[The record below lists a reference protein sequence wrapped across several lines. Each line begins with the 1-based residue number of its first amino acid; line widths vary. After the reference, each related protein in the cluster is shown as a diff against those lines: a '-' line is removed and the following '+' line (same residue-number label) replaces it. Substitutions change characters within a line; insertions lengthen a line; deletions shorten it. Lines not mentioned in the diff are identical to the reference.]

1 MLAINYY
8 IPTIFSQYSDNPV
21 VISGDRLLIIDP
33 RKSEKNEDECW
44 SISLTELNK
53 IHNPRKT
60 LTCIFDRFNFNESV
74 LEKGEYNGTL
84 FWFPL
89 RQIPSTLCSTVYMN
103 KKAKSLFK
111 SFLQESSYNLLFL
124 SNLEKIE
131 IYNARDDLPKF
142 TIEMYGIHK
151 KEFNITRRNFRGNLA
166 KLEEKLPTN
175 TIKVQFEAVIRTN
188 DTEKHYAVISCLTGT
203 EAMSEGMRRL
213 LNNKELSYSPYTSVA
228 YCTKSDS
235 TAKPGHVFCFLP
247 LPIPHK
253 SLTGLPVHV
262 NGFFDLEDN
271 RRHLKLAD
279 ANNETEQSDKALMWN
294 KGLIQE
300 FLPDSYYAL
309 VQFLKEKSMKNA
321 NRFVDEVYQSI
332 PDPDVVDLNWY
343 PLITTLYKK
352 LLDGECFYTKQG
364 GGKWIKQCESLF
376 SVFDEK
382 ISDDIRNNIETFL
395 IDHGENLVML
405 PSHIVR
411 AMKHMNQSPDLISP
425 KTVRDKLKRSWVWQ
439 TYTFERQ
446 LKILTFILQDRDYE
460 DLRMLKLLPL
470 NNKTFTSFSTYVEE
484 LYVLGDEAD
493 KLFPG
498 MDKRLISKAKVSDIV
513 WQHLVTVAKRG
524 KLHDFLY

>member
-1 MLAINYY
+1 MLSYQLLHPYY
-8 IPTIFSQYSDNPV
+8 FFSQFSDNPV

-44 SISLTELNK
+44 SISLTELNE

-60 LTCIFDRFNFNESV
+60 LTCILNRFEFNESV
-74 LEKGEYNGTL
+74 LKKGEYKGTL

-89 RQIPSTLCSTVYMN
+89 RQIPSTLCSTVYTN

-124 SNLEKIE
+124 SNLEEIK

-142 TIEMYGIHK
+142 TIEMYGIK
-151 KEFNITRRNFRGNLA
+151 KEFNITRRKFRDDLA
-166 KLEEKLPTN
+166 KLEKKLPTN

-188 DTEKHYAVISCLTGT
+188 ETEKHYAVVSCLTGT

-213 LNNKELSYSPYTSVA
+213 LKDKELSYSPYTSVA

-235 TAKPGHVFCFLP
+235 TEKPGHVFCFLP

-279 ANNETEQSDKALMWN
+279 ANNENEQSDKALMWN

-300 FLPDSYYAL
+300 YLPDSYYAL

-321 NRFVDEVYQSI
+321 NRFVDDVYESI

-352 LLDGECFYTKQG
+352 LLDGACFYTEQG
-364 GGKWIKQCESLF
+364 DGKWIKQCESLF

-411 AMKHMNQSPDLISP
+411 VMKHMNQSPDLISP
-425 KTVRDKLKRSWVWQ
+425 KTVRNKLKWSDVWQ

-446 LKILTFILQDRDYE
+446 LKILTFILQDQNYE

-470 NNKTFTSFSTYVEE
+470 NNKTFTSFSTDVEE

-498 MDKRLISKAKVSDIV
+498 MDKRLISKAKVSDVV
-513 WQHLVTVAKRG
+513 WQHLATVAKRG
-524 KLHDFLY
+524 KLRDFLY